1 VTGPTSLFELR
12 RDKATQDIE
21 APISANN
28 INLDNQSRFCCQAYF
43 FPRLQF
49 QVSLS
54 PPGGLLSKG
63 KIMEELIDMVMTY
76 IPEESKV
83 IVVLFI
89 FVDFMK
95 CFVNYG
101 VF

>member
-1 VTGPTSLFELR
+1 LKLPLAQTISIWIT
-12 RDKATQDIE
+12 KAGFVVKLI
-21 APISANN
+21 
-28 INLDNQSRFCCQAYF
+28 F